1 MDLNTDYI
9 LPVDLTGFTRAALA
23 DIQLNQFLLSQWLP
37 NRTIE
42 DIDYRITA
50 GQLGLA
56 RAGVFRAFNSEAP
69 IGTREGLKR
78 ISGELPPI
86 SIKMLLDEYTRL
98 RLRRLQGTDVM
109 TTSIYNDAVI
119 VARAIAAR
127 MEMARGEVLVNGTIT
142 FAENGVNAVVNY
154 GRDGAFSVA
163 PAILW
168 SASNAVPVSDLLA
181 WQQTYIQTGAQV
193 GTILTSRRVLS
204 TLMRSTDFR
213 QTYSTLAGTPSV
225 VSQSAVNATLEAFGL
240 PPITLYDAQ
249 VQVGTTATRV
259 IPDDKVLLLPAPG
272 STDDTSLGQ
281 TVWGI
286 PAEALD
292 PGFGLA
298 EGEQGGIAA
307 GAYTEKDP
315 PNLWTKGSAVGL
327 PVLAN
332 PNLAMVA
339 DVL

>member
-1 MDLNTDYI
+1 MDLTTDYI
-9 LPVDLTGFTRAALA
+9 LPVELTGFIRTALA
-23 DIQLNQFLLSQWLP
+23 DIQLNQFILSQWLP
-37 NRTIE
+37 NNTIQ
-42 DIDYRITA
+42 DVDYRLTT

-56 RAGVFRAFNSEAP
+56 RAGVFRAFNAESP
-69 IGTREGLKR
+69 IGAREGLKR

-86 SIKMLLDEYTRL
+86 SEKLLLDEYTRL

-109 TTSIYNDAVI
+109 TQSIYNDAVI

-127 MEMARGEVLVNGTIT
+127 MEMARGEVLVNGSIT
-142 FAENGVNAVVNY
+142 FAENGVAATVNY
-154 GRDGAFSVA
+154 GRDGAFSVT

-181 WQQTYIQTGAQV
+181 WQQTYIQTGAQI
-193 GTILTSRRVLS
+193 GSILTSRRVLS

-213 QTYSTLAGTPSV
+213 QTYSTLAGQPSI
-225 VSQSAVNATLEAFGL
+225 VSQAAVNATLESFGL

-272 STDDTSLGQ
+272 SVDDNNLGQ

-292 PGFGLA
+292 PRFGLTD
-298 EGEQGGIAA
+298 GQQGGIVG
-307 GAYTEKDP
+307 GAYTEEDP